1 MSEECSLIAIF
12 RLENQEVVPFA
23 DDETVRET
31 VDSVDGLAE
40 WGLEDVA
47 LILTIV
53 GAEEHLTIIR
63 ANKDH
68 AGGLRPAMAGEVR
81 RDGASLLQI
90 VDL

>member
-1 MSEECSLIAIF
+1 MSQECSLIAIF

-23 DDETVRET
+23 DDETVREA

-68 AGGLRPAMAGEVR
+68 ASGLRPAMAGEVR